1 MSVFSRFRGHE
12 IAYFNDAWVYVDTGA
27 PVASAPE
34 RPCKV
39 CGRNKTEEGYDSC
52 IGFIVGAQNAC
63 CGHGNPD
70 EAYIQYEDGSEVRGI
85 DARNTQLVMILKRNK
100 LNEKP

>member
-1 MSVFSRFRGHE
+1 MSVFSRFRGYE
-12 IAYFNDAWVYVDTGA
+12 IAYFNDTWVYVDTGD

-34 RPCKV
+34 RPCGF
-39 CGRNKTEEGYDSC
+39 CGRNKTEEGYDGC
-52 IGFIVGAQNAC
+52 IGLIVGAQNAC

-85 DARNTQLVMILKRNK
+85 DARNTQLVRF
-100 LNEKP
+100 